1 MAVLSA
7 CLHLGSEILKEQV
20 RITDTNSMRKVMWMC
35 LGKWARSSV
44 FSACFSEPK
53 PLNRCLCKPGSS
65 WLNFSVWGYGNL
77 KPQLK
82 ISCASGMYSPSPNYI
97 ISLKSINDLFACLF
111 LSLHFSFSSSSCI
124 SSSFFTLLYLSDHKV
139 FKGDILNIID
149 DIYSHPSHGN
159 WQHSGFTE
167 CDPKSRWSQQVDF
180 F

>member
-35 LGKWARSSV
+35 LDKWARSSV

-53 PLNRCLCKPGSS
+53 PSNRCLCKPGSS

-82 ISCASGMYSPSPNYI
+82 ISCASGMCSPSPNYI
-97 ISLKSINDLFACLF
+97 ISLKSINDLFVCLF

-124 SSSFFTLLYLSDHKV
+124 SRPFLLSYICLIIKFLKV
-139 FKGDILNIID
+139 TFWILLTIYIHIHHMVID
-149 DIYSHPSHGN
+149 STQDLLNAIQNPA
-159 WQHSGFTE
+159 E
-167 CDPKSRWSQQVDF
+167 VSR
-180 F
+180 